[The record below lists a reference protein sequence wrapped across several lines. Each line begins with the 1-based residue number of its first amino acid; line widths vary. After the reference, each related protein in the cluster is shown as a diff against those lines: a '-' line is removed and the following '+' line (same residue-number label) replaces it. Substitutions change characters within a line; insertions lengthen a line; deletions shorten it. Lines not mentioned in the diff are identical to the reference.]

1 MLLCNLSLC
10 FYALGDYEQSLQNG
24 EKVALLDPNH
34 LKASYRRALALKK
47 LGRMEKAFDEIRNAR
62 LIAIGKQQIDEQIN
76 KEYRAIKEAYL
87 LTKSNSVSLNSSF
100 VSNLNRPKHNN
111 AELTSSTQ
119 SNLAEFLDNNF
130 PTSIKT
136 TPYYALC
143 SAISSF
149 VLLKRFISIDLVTK
163 PAMIAAPVL
172 TLSMFGFL

>member
-62 LIAIGKQQIDEQIN
+62 LIAIGKQQIDELIN
-76 KEYRAIKEAYL
+76 KEYRVIKEAYL

-100 VSNLNRPKHNN
+100 VSNLNRPKVN
-111 AELTSSTQ
+111 ELTSSTQ

-163 PAMIAAPVL
+163 PAMIAAPIL